1 MEQTPDIL
9 RVPVTGAAPDLPA
22 PDLAV
27 PDLPAPDAGAPDG
40 PSLPGVVEAEA
51 PSAPPEAPPAAPIA
65 PKDRYFN
72 RELSW
77 IAFNR
82 RVLDEACNTAHPL
95 LERLRFLSISGNNL
109 DEFFMVRV
117 AGLKGQQLQ
126 AIEDRSP
133 DGLTAAQQL
142 SAIAERTNRLTD
154 VQQRAWANLRGLLA
168 EAGITLLEEAAIEG
182 EAADWLER
190 HFREQ
195 VFPILTPQAI
205 DPAHPFPFIPNKGLA
220 LMFDLKRVSDGEPT
234 RELLMLPA
242 TLKRFIRLPGEP
254 ARYVAL
260 ETLIRR
266 FSAILFPGYERL
278 GDTVFRVIRDS
289 DIEVEEEAE
298 DLVLFFKS
306 AIKRRRKGR
315 IIRLEPE
322 PDMPAS
328 LAELIGEEIGDAS
341 EVIVDQQPFLGIT
354 DLAEL
359 VEEDRPDLKFPP
371 LTPRFP
377 ERIREHGGDCFAAIR
392 SKDIVVHHPYETF
405 DVVLAFLK
413 QAAADPDVVA
423 IKQTLYRAGKQSAVI
438 KALVDAAEAG
448 KSVTAVVEL
457 KARFDEE
464 QNINWAAQ
472 LERAGV
478 QVVYGFIDWKTHA
491 KVSMVVRRESEGFR
505 TYCHFGT
512 GNYHPIT
519 ARIYTDLS
527 FFTADPRAGRDAAQL
542 FNYVTG
548 YVEPQ
553 LELLTLSPHGLRDRL
568 SDLIDAEIDHVRAG
582 RPGAV
587 WAKMNSLVDPAIIE
601 KLYRASA
608 AGVKVDLIVRGICC
622 LRPGVPGLSDNIR
635 VKSVVGR
642 FLEHSRIVAFGN
654 GADLPNDNAKLFI
667 SSADWMPRNFD
678 RRVEFLIPIEN
689 PTVHAQILDQVMVA
703 NLIDDEQTWRLQ
715 PDGRYERMQPGKRP
729 FNLHRYFTNNPS
741 LSGRGAALKR
751 ASAVPKLSLQRE

>member
-1 MEQTPDIL
+1 MDQ
-9 RVPVTGAAPDLPA
+9 
-22 PDLAV
+22 
-27 PDLPAPDAGAPDG
+27 
-40 PSLPGVVEAEA
+40 PGSIISTSASDDSAEM
-51 PSAPPEAPPAAPIA
+51 PHAPIGL
-65 PKDRYFN
+65 KDRYFN

-77 IAFNR
+77 IAFNE
-82 RVLDEACNTAHPL
+82 RVLEEACNTAHPL

-117 AGLKGQQLQ
+117 AGLKGQQLE

-133 DGLTAAQQL
+133 DGLTPGQQL
-142 SAIAERTNRLTD
+142 AAIAHAADQLTD
-154 VQQRAWANLRGLLA
+154 VQQTVWLALRKALN
-168 EAGITLLEEAAIEG
+168 ETGIHVLN
-182 EAADWLER
+182 ADEIVGDIADACES

-195 VFPILTPQAI
+195 IFPILTPQAL
-205 DPAHPFPFIPNKGLA
+205 DPSHPFPFVPNKGFVL
-220 LMFDLKRVSDGEPT
+220 LYDLKRLSDGEPT
-234 RELLMLPA
+234 RELIMLPSTA
-242 TLKRFIRLPGEP
+242 KRFFRLPGDA
-254 ARYVAL
+254 ARYVAI
-260 ETLIRR
+260 ETLISR
-266 FSAILFPGYERL
+266 FTNVIFPGFEML
-278 GDTVFRVIRDS
+278 GETSFRVIRDS

-298 DLVLFFKS
+298 DLVLFFKT
-306 AIKRRRKGR
+306 AIKRRRRGR
-315 IIRLEPE
+315 VIRLEPN
-322 PDMPAS
+322 PDMPAA
-328 LAELIGEEIGDAS
+328 LQNLVREEFGEIDQ
-341 EVIVDQQPFLGIT
+341 VIVDTQEFLGIA

-359 VEEDRPDLKFPP
+359 VEEDRPDLKWPP
-371 LTPRFP
+371 FTPRFP
-377 ERIREHGGDCFAAIR
+377 ERVREHGGDCFAAIR
-392 SKDIVVHHPYETF
+392 SKDLLVHHPYETF

-438 KALVDAAEAG
+438 RALIDAAEAG

-464 QNINWAAQ
+464 QNLAWADQ

-491 KVSMVVRRESEGFR
+491 KVSMIVRREGEVFR

-527 FFTADPRAGRDAAQL
+527 FFTADPRAGKDAAQL

-548 YVEPQ
+548 YVEPA
-553 LELLTLSPHGLRDRL
+553 ELKMLTLSPHGLRDKL
-568 SDLIDAEIDHVRAG
+568 SDLIDDEIDHAREG
-582 RPGAV
+582 RDGAV
-587 WAKMNSLVDPAIIE
+587 WAKLNSLVDPTIIE

-608 AGVKVDLIVRGICC
+608 AGVQVDLVVRGICC

-642 FLEHSRIVAFGN
+642 FLEHSRIMVFGN
-654 GADLPNDNAKLFI
+654 GAGLPNPDAKVFI

-678 RRVEFLIPIEN
+678 RRVEFLLPIEN
-689 PTVHAQILDQVMVA
+689 ETVHAQILDQVMVA
-703 NLIDDEQTWRLQ
+703 NFIDDEQSWLLLA
-715 PDGRYERMQPGKRP
+715 DGRYERVQPGERP
-729 FNLHRYFTNNPS
+729 FNLHRYFMTNPS

-751 ASAVPKLSLQRE
+751 SGGKVPKLTLRRP